1 MEEEKTSE
9 TGTLALHELPE
20 EVVPLL
26 QRIDVPPYLL
36 AHLIVVHDV
45 ARRLVVAVGR
55 HWPDLPVD
63 ADTVYFGAATHDIG
77 KVAHPEEMQALGE
90 RHRAAG
96 VDLLEEHGVS
106 PRLARFARTH
116 AAWRDEEEVQVED
129 LLVAL
134 ADQVWKGGRDEELE
148 TALLE
153 RLAAAQDSEMWEAY
167 MKLDEVLTRLADE
180 ADRRLLWQAQF
191 LQEGDLKGVEDAV
204 DVEEGAED
212 GQPG

>member
-1 MEEEKTSE
+1 MEEDE
-9 TGTLALHELPE
+9 TLALHELPE
-20 EVVPLL
+20 SVVPLL

-45 ARRLVVAVGR
+45 ARRLVVTVGH

-63 ADTVYFGAATHDIG
+63 AAAVHFGAATHDIG
-77 KVAHPEEMQALGE
+77 KVLHPEEMKALGE

-96 VDLLEEHGVS
+96 VKLLEEHGTP

-116 AAWRDEEEVQVED
+116 AAWRKEADVQVED
-129 LLVAL
+129 LLVAV

-153 RLAAAQDSEMWEAY
+153 RLAASNDSELWEAY
-167 MKLDEVLTRLADE
+167 MTLDEVLTALASE

-191 LQEGDLKGVEDAV
+191 LEEDDLAGVGVVEG
-204 DVEEGAED
+204 VEEGEEG

>member
-1 MEEEKTSE
+1 MDEDK
-9 TGTLALHELPE
+9 TLALHELPE
-20 EVVPLL
+20 DVVQVL

-55 HWPDLPVD
+55 HWPALSVD
-63 ADTVYFGAATHDIG
+63 AGAVYFGAATHDIG
-77 KVAHPEEMQALGE
+77 KVRHEEELMAPGE

-96 VDLLEEHGVS
+96 VKLLEEHGTP

-116 AAWRDEEEVQVED
+116 AAWREEVDVQVED
-129 LLVAL
+129 LLVAV
-134 ADQVWKGGRDEELE
+134 ADQVWKGGRDEDLE

-153 RLAAAQDSEMWEAY
+153 RLAASNDSELWEAY
-167 MKLDEVLTRLADE
+167 MTLDEVLTALAAE

-191 LQEGDLKGVEDAV
+191 LQEEKIDGVQEGG
-204 DVEEGAED
+204 EEED
-212 GQPG
+212 GLP

>member
-1 MEEEKTSE
+1 MEEESTSG
-9 TGTLALHELPE
+9 TDTLALHQLPE
-20 EVVPLL
+20 DVVPLL

-45 ARRLVVAVGR
+45 ARRLVVAIGR

-63 ADTVYFGAATHDIG
+63 AEAVHFGAAVHDIG
-77 KVAHPEEMQALGE
+77 KVLHPEELKAPGE

-96 VDLLEEHGVS
+96 VKLLEEHGTP

-116 AAWRDEEEVQVED
+116 AAWREADDVQVED

-134 ADQVWKGGRDEELE
+134 ADQVWQGARDEELE
-148 TALLE
+148 TALLQ
-153 RLAAAQDSEMWEAY
+153 RLAASDDSELWEAY
-167 MKLDEVLTRLADE
+167 MTLDELLTTLASE

-191 LQEGDLKGVEDAV
+191 LQEGELEGVELG
-204 DVEEGAED
+204 EEAEN
-212 GQPG
+212 GQPD